1 MSKELKI
8 LFAVDFKKGCED
20 AMKDLIALSSKTPMS
35 LTLMSIYF
43 ERRFE
48 EVDQLYAAA
57 VLKHAEAKSKI
68 QFAIEDKLETWAK
81 THTLG
86 FKTQKLVDFGEP
98 AEVFAK
104 HAGDFDLIVLGSN
117 KHGFIDKLFM
127 NSVAETIIGRTFAP
141 TLIKRSD
148 FSKVSSAKVLVDLG
162 DHPKEVIKNSI
173 KWAKT
178 LGLSSLEFCSYYP
191 MALEL
196 TAIPGASM
204 PQFPAEEMTL
214 LMEQIKTGLT
224 KMIHEESEGLDF
236 KVEVK
241 KVSASSLATDITNDL
256 EDCTQPVFI
265 GRKKRS
271 KLSEFF
277 LGSVAISLM
286 RTLKTDLLILPISK

>member
-68 QFAIEDKLETWAK
+68 QFALEDKLEAWAK
-81 THTLG
+81 TNTPGL
-86 FKTQKLVDFGEP
+86 KTNKLVEFGDP

-104 HAGDFDLIVLGSN
+104 HAKEFDLIVLGSN

-127 NSVAETIIGRTFAP
+127 NSVAENIVGRTFAP

-148 FSKVSSAKVLVDLG
+148 FSKGSSAKVLVDLG
-162 DHPKEVIKNSI
+162 DHPKETISNSI
-173 KWAKT
+173 QWAKT

-204 PQFPAEEMTL
+204 PQFPVEEMTK
-214 LMEQIKTGLT
+214 LMDQIKTGLT
-224 KMIHEESEGLDF
+224 KMIQEESNGLEF

-241 KVSASSLATDITNDL
+241 KASASSLATDIAADFQ
-256 EDCTQPVFI
+256 DCTQPVFI

-271 KLSEFF
+271 HLSEFF

-286 RTLKTDLLILPISK
+286 RTLKTDLLILPIAK